1 MDDTLEEENNNA
13 YLYMGLWQKITVTI
27 RIIVEY
33 IYSDIRKKPRSFK
46 IGLFTIYLVV
56 MFLALI
62 QSAFSLSPL
71 IFIQLAETTAGD
83 TDLVFTPIPSEN
95 RTKSNTD
102 IGPQNSNFQ
111 ASQNLLNGF
120 SLVNQ
125 TEIVRITKNIDEIF
139 DTTPRWLMIGN
150 LENPKENISKISDT
164 IRSFFLLIDS
174 QKEISIGLGRRLET
188 DIINNN
194 EVLVT
199 SSGLRGLNATI
210 GDILNLNIDIIQF
223 LSTYVITEN
232 NNNDPESFIMAAF
245 DTYLNGPLE
254 LIYGQNFTKQEYTGL
269 ELKVWSTWLIVF
281 TDFLDNNPDQKEQI
295 RENFKN
301 QINQAGV
308 SNDQNEVSNT
318 IFDILFAQELGY
330 FSRILGGFIQQL
342 GDNDIVS
349 IYLVE
354 QIMAEIIA
362 DSLDFDIQLKVK
374 ESIKS
379 PKGKWADGLGNIVVM
394 DYRNATIILRE
405 AFLIALN
412 NTIEDYKINSPTNS
426 VQEIV
431 AFNIPVEDL
440 FNFIRN
446 YTDSIKLEEY
456 TLTSNLLVKDRVTK
470 YTSKDNIDN
479 FVLDVSNQF
488 FDQVGY
494 DFPVK
499 ITVPLATAIKQYLLL
514 GNFVDNLVVSATF
527 LLLMLSVLLIY
538 SLMIGDVE
546 EKTYEFGM
554 LRALGFQKWWLII
567 LLLLQAFTFAIPGL
581 ILGLIT
587 CYILNSLISMFI
599 FDSAVL
605 MSSYDIAK
613 SAIGLSIGLGLFI
626 PLASNILPIVRALS
640 KTLRDSLD
648 LYHRTINDILVNV
661 IKLEKMGIS
670 IDQFFTAA
678 LLVIMGFVSYY
689 LIPMAFI
696 FSNIQLALA
705 VINIILIVM
714 IIGFTLLANILEE
727 PFEKAILKL
736 ILCIFKKDR
745 NLEKII
751 FKNLEAHYSR
761 NWKTTLMYTIAL
773 AFLIFAGAGFALQ
786 TSVITDVLQSFLG
799 ADISIQ
805 ALQSDKRGLDEY
817 NLRMF
822 LNKTMNEDPTFLY
835 DYSFTTLMLSQIPE
849 MPNSHFISTLAKFPF
864 KKIFLGGVEENYLR
878 SCLEAFYIPN
888 SYDQNIKYGTLID
901 GAIDGVSG
909 IYDRSDVQDR
919 EAFYDP
925 YSLVGSQLIRKQ
937 WYKDLSYEKPNLYST
952 IDREIN
958 IVVPQGYIYEAGI
971 NVDTPSILYVDRRL
985 YRTNVRH
992 MATKVPGYFFSSYRS
1007 LVGNGLISMEDALYI
1022 VNDFFQGDIRQG
1034 NLSNQRANL
1043 YFQSLPKNL
1052 TYGLPKDNL
1061 QIRFARQTTEQERV
1075 DFCNA
1080 LRNYFLNEQT
1090 LLFDV
1095 ITLKKEAEDTFY
1107 FITIFYVLVAI
1118 VAMTLSFF
1126 LILVS
1131 FVSNVKD
1138 NSWEFGVLR
1147 AVGLNKQQITR
1158 VYIYEAI
1165 SLITASGLI
1174 GTIVGLVVA
1183 ITLTLQI
1190 LMFTEFSF
1198 KFIFPTEIFLITFLG
1213 GFITA
1218 TGASYLAVLEIRDK
1232 SISTILKGLQ

>member
-1 MDDTLEEENNNA
+1 MDDTHEEENNNA

-27 RIIVEY
+27 RIVVEY
-33 IYSDIRKKPRSFK
+33 IYSDIKKKPRSFK

-83 TDLVFTPIPSEN
+83 TDLVFTPVPSEN
-95 RTKSNTD
+95 KTKSNTD

-111 ASQNLLNGF
+111 ASQNLVNGF

-125 TEIVRITKNIDEIF
+125 TEIVRITKGIGEIF
-139 DTTPRWLMIGN
+139 DSAPRWLMIGN
-150 LENPKENISKISDT
+150 LQNPKENITKISDQ

-174 QKEISIGLGRRLET
+174 EKEISIGLGRRLDT
-188 DIINNN
+188 NIINNN

-210 GDILNLNIDIIQF
+210 GDILNLNIDVIQF

-232 NNNDPESFIMAAF
+232 NNNDPTTFIMAAF
-245 DTYLNGPLE
+245 DTYLNRPLE
-254 LIYGQNFTKQEYTGL
+254 LIYGENFTRQEYTGYQ
-269 ELKVWSTWLIVF
+269 LKDLSSEFILF
-281 TDFLDNNPDQKEQI
+281 TDILDSNPEMKQDLKESFQ
-295 RENFKN
+295 N
-301 QINQAGV
+301 QINQSGI
-308 SNDQNEVSNT
+308 SGDQKDMAN
-318 IFDILFAQELGY
+318 IAFDILFNQELGY
-330 FSRILGGFIQQL
+330 FSRLLATFIQSL
-342 GDNDIVS
+342 GDNDVIS
-349 IYLVE
+349 IYMVE
-354 QIMAEIIA
+354 EVMANIIA
-362 DSLDFDIQLKVK
+362 DSLDFDIELKVK

-405 AFLIALN
+405 AFILTLN
-412 NTIEDYKINSPTNS
+412 NTIEDYKQNSPTNS
-426 VQEIV
+426 IEEIV
-431 AFNIPVEDL
+431 AYNIPAEDL
-440 FNFIRN
+440 FGYIRN
-446 YTDSIKLEEY
+446 FTDGIKLEQFS
-456 TLTSNLLVKDRVTK
+456 LTSNLIVKDRVSK
-470 YTSKDNIDN
+470 YTNQDNIDN
-479 FVLDVSNQF
+479 FVLDVSNSF

-494 DFPVK
+494 DYPVK
-499 ITVPLATAIKQYLLL
+499 ITVPLASAIKQYLLL

-527 LLLMLSVLLIY
+527 LLLMLSILLIY

-581 ILGLIT
+581 VLGLIT

-613 SAIGLSIGLGLFI
+613 SAIGLSFGLGLFI
-626 PLASNILPIVRALS
+626 PLASNILPILRALS

-670 IDQFFTAA
+670 IDQFFSAA

-714 IIGFTLLANILEE
+714 IIGFTLLANLFEE
-727 PFEKAILKL
+727 PLEKGLLKL
-736 ILCIFKKDR
+736 ILCIFKKDK

-799 ADISIQ
+799 ADISVQ

-817 NLRMF
+817 NIRLF
-822 LNKTMNEDPTFLY
+822 LNKTIKEDPSLIY
-835 DYSFTTLMLSQIPE
+835 DYSFTSLMLSQIPE
-849 MPNSHFISTLAKFPF
+849 MPQSHFISTLAKFPF
-864 KKIFLGGVEENYLR
+864 KKIFLGAVEQNYLS
-878 SCLEAFYIPN
+878 SCLDAFYIPN
-888 SYDQNIKYGTLID
+888 DYDSKVKYTTLSD
-901 GAIDGVSG
+901 GVKDGVSG

-925 YSLVGSQLIRKQ
+925 FTLVGSQQIRQQ
-937 WYKDLSYEKPNLYST
+937 WYKDLSYQKPNLYTT

-992 MATKVPGYFFSSYRS
+992 MATKVPGYLFSSYRS
-1007 LVGNGLISMEDALYI
+1007 MVGNGLISMEDALYI
-1022 VNDFFQGDIRQG
+1022 INDYFQGDIREG
-1034 NLSNQRANL
+1034 NLENERANL

-1052 TYGLPKDNL
+1052 SYGLPKDNL
-1061 QIRFARQTTEQERV
+1061 QIRFGRPTSEQERI
-1075 DFCNA
+1075 DFSNA

-1147 AVGLNKQQITR
+1147 AVGLNKAQITR
-1158 VYIYEAI
+1158 VYIYEAV

-1232 SISTILKGLQ
+1232 SISTILKGLY